1 MPNGYYENV
10 EDKKKEVSC
19 MFGVYDGHGGREV
32 SSFVRDNL
40 AKVLMGRVEFGKKK
54 YDRMFE
60 PAYYQIDEMM

>member
-1 MPNGYYENV
+1 
-10 EDKKKEVSC
+10 
-19 MFGVYDGHGGREV
+19 MFGVYDGHGGGEV